1 MTNGESSQYNLVIR
15 GTSSTFGESLKAV
28 RRNIDFLD
36 VSFKPHAMRRSQVC
50 DNRKE
55 GDVLSV
61 LFRQLLGGMSWGIV
75 HGGVDRNDNVRI
87 VCCNSFP
94 NLLLAHDTRMYFC
107 EHGIGGRIGKMIKKS
122 PLKWV
127 RREVLVGFDQGAVR
141 VYTIESPNIE
151 QIVRAT
157 GKLSLK
163 LQNRDIII

>member
-1 MTNGESSQYNLVIR
+1 
-15 GTSSTFGESLKAV
+15 
-28 RRNIDFLD
+28 
-36 VSFKPHAMRRSQVC
+36 
-50 DNRKE
+50 
-55 GDVLSV
+55 
-61 LFRQLLGGMSWGIV
+61 
-75 HGGVDRNDNVRI
+75 
-87 VCCNSFP
+87 
-94 NLLLAHDTRMYFC
+94 
-107 EHGIGGRIGKMIKKS
+107 MIKKS